1 MVQKTDTNFYYSMWY
16 KRQTPTSI
24 IPGGIKGRQFIEH
37 MEYKGH
43 LYGTTFEAVEQVQRG
58 GKSCVLH
65 LQPQSIKKLR
75 GSKLK
80 PYVILIKPPP
90 FPRLQTTRRDPALQY
105 RLSGVKEFK
114 DDELSTMIRVSR
126 IHSNNLDTTLYAVWL
141 VQITDCISFMC

>member
-1 MVQKTDTNFYYSMWY
+1 MT
-16 KRQTPTSI
+16 
-24 IPGGIKGRQFIEH
+24 GGIKGRQFIEH

-90 FPRLQTTRRDPALQY
+90 FPRLQVTRRDPAVQY

-114 DDELSTMIRVSR
+114 DDELSTMIRVR
-126 IHSNNLDTTLYAVWL
+126 R
-141 VQITDCISFMC
+141 MCCSLLLCSYCCFFTVVFLNCMF